1 MGSKAFHCSLPSC
14 VILTKS
20 SRKIFPCTRFN
31 VVGYDSFGLL
41 YKQVCRP

>member
-1 MGSKAFHCSLPSC
+1 MGSQAFHCSLPSC

-20 SRKIFPCTRFN
+20 SRKIFPCARFN
-31 VVGYDSFGLL
+31 VVGCDSFGLL